1 MISIF
6 DVNIQCNAMRVTPPS
21 PLRTAYCPILALR
34 TAYRHFLASRTAYRL
49 TTKTNHFG
57 RFHLHKEDTITVC
70 CMHVQSLLKTLAL
83 MYIFFLNFLDFDLP
97 KSMFKFIKGEM
108 TPKKR
113 ERSKRA
119 KQS

>member
-1 MISIF
+1 
-6 DVNIQCNAMRVTPPS
+6 
-21 PLRTAYCPILALR
+21 
-34 TAYRHFLASRTAYRL
+34 
-49 TTKTNHFG
+49 
-57 RFHLHKEDTITVC
+57 
-70 CMHVQSLLKTLAL
+70 MHVQSLLKTLAL